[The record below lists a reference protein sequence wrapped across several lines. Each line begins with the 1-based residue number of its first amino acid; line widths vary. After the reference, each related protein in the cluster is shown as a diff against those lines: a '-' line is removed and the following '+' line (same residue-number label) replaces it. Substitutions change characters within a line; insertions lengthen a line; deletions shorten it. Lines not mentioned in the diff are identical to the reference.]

1 MASIILFSRLLFLF
15 RPTEKFS
22 AFAVGHGPQG
32 PEGET
37 GMAVQGARSRGRPR
51 SFNDKTQA
59 SVIQSLDRAMALLKV
74 VAAGTGMSLTEIAE
88 ASGQPASSAYRVLI
102 TLQRH
107 GVVEFDET
115 AQLWHVGAEAF
126 RIGSAFLGRT
136 SIVEQSRSVMQEIMA
151 ATGET
156 ANLAIAD
163 RGEIVFVSQV
173 ETHEPIRAFFRP
185 GTRSPIHAS
194 GIGKALLAHLPDSQ
208 VDVLLGAGTLAGY
221 TARTIT
227 DPAAMRE
234 ELAVIRARG
243 WAVDDE
249 ERTDG
254 MRCIAA
260 PIFNPFGEAVAGI
273 SVSGPVTRV
282 TPERDAE
289 IGATVRAAAGAITQ
303 ALGGRAP
310 SGPVEHDL
318 PA

>member
-1 MASIILFSRLLFLF
+1 MPAQAS
-15 RPTEKFS
+15 
-22 AFAVGHGPQG
+22 
-32 PEGET
+32 
-37 GMAVQGARSRGRPR
+37 RSRGRPR
-51 SFNDKTQA
+51 SFNDTAQG
-59 SVIQSLDRAMALLKV
+59 SVIRSLDRAMVLLKV
-74 VAAGTGMSLTEIAE
+74 VAAGKGMSLTEIAE
-88 ASGQPASSAYRVLI
+88 MSGQPASSAYRVLI

-107 GVVEFDET
+107 GIVEFDET
-115 AQLWHVGAEAF
+115 VQLWHVGAEAF
-126 RIGSAFLGRT
+126 RVGSAFLGRT
-136 SIVEQSRSVMQEIMA
+136 SIVEISRGVMQEIMA

-194 GIGKALLAHLPDSQ
+194 GIGKALLAYLPQPQ
-208 VDVLLGAGTLAGY
+208 VDALLTSGGLTGY
-221 TARTIT
+221 TAKTIT
-227 DPAAMRE
+227 DPAAMRT
-234 ELAVIRARG
+234 ELGAIRARG

-260 PIFNPFGEAVAGI
+260 PIFNPFGEAIAGI

-282 TPERDAE
+282 TPERDAD
-289 IGATVRAAAGAITQ
+289 IGETVCAAASKITR
-303 ALGGRAP
+303 ALGGKAP
-310 SGPVEHDL
+310 SPPVEHDL